1 MHNKIAKNYFR
12 GRQKDFKFTP
22 GSCCELV
29 QRVLGRIRGHLNI
42 WQAKKCKDRQESPS
56 VFPGDLMNNVKEKK
70 KHTLTEGL
78 LKSFQF
84 VKLDVQYSVKSE

>member
-1 MHNKIAKNYFR
+1 
-12 GRQKDFKFTP
+12 
-22 GSCCELV
+22 
-29 QRVLGRIRGHLNI
+29 
-42 WQAKKCKDRQESPS
+42 
-56 VFPGDLMNNVKEKK
+56 MNNVKEKK